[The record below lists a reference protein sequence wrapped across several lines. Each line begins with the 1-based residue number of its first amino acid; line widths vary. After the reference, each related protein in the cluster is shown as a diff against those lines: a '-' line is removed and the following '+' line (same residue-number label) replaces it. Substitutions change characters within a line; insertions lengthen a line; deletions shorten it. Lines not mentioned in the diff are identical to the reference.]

1 VLPSTRAGAQRV
13 SFSGCVCGGN
23 GARASAELGKTSAFV
38 KQPVSAECV
47 PQPPPRQLLQGGKES
62 FQSLHSRPNAPAA
75 GCSVDAHL
83 INQPSAEKARKV
95 TTLCPLE
102 FYTTTGKFLAIAKNF
117 LSKTLPIIFMA
128 NEHAGFHWPM
138 RDIC

>member
-1 VLPSTRAGAQRV
+1 LALDACCPLLELVLKEFRSPVAFAVGMARERAGSWER
-13 SFSGCVCGGN
+13 
-23 GARASAELGKTSAFV
+23 RSAFV

-83 INQPSAEKARKV
+83 INRPSAEKARKV
-95 TTLCPLE
+95 TTALWNSIKLLVSLLQSRE
-102 FYTTTGKFLAIAKNF
+102 IF
-117 LSKTLPIIFMA
+117 SQTLPNYF
-128 NEHAGFHWPM
+128 HGHRGFA
-138 RDIC
+138 DQ